1 MKPDTP
7 EAPATGVWLGFDY
20 GAWRI
25 GVALGDTRIGAARP
39 LVTLHAPQAHQ
50 TDWVGISALI
60 EAWQPV
66 GCVVGWPLMD
76 DGRTYPVAEFIARFA
91 QRLHGRFYLPVH
103 FVDERL
109 SSTQAEQ
116 RLSQRLGKSALR
128 RDPGLI
134 DAGAAAIILDTFFGQ
149 AAPSHRPALTHA
161 KPPRTPL

>member
-25 GVALGDTRIGAARP
+25 GVALGDTRIGSARP
-39 LVTLHAPQAHQ
+39 LATLHAPQAHQ
-50 TDWVGISALI
+50 TDWTGIGALI
-60 EAWQPV
+60 EAGQAV
-66 GCVVGWPLMD
+66 GCVVGWPLKD
-76 DGRTYPVAEFIARFA
+76 DGGTYPVADFIARFA

-103 FVDERL
+103 FIDERL
-109 SSTQAEQ
+109 SSAQAEQ
-116 RLSQRLGKSALR
+116 RLSHRLGKVALR

-149 AAPSHRPALTHA
+149 AAPSQRPALTHA
-161 KPPRTPL
+161 KPPRISP